1 MARLHGMLKMVSTR
15 FPFTTFNWWQHFKLK
30 TRLIARF
37 SLTLFKQRLLECCRI
52 LFFLS
57 LTIFSLSLYPIL
69 SLCVYY
75 VFIFYFGNLY
85 VTREPYEFHSN
96 RKISTLYFKIQLYSL
111 MHRQPSSQCDR
122 MMLGAKICVL
132 VGYSKSTRKIPW
144 ADNDDSHLRKHKRLN
159 LLLANKLW
167 CVNELVVDFVTN

>member
-52 LFFLS
+52 FF
-57 LTIFSLSLYPIL
+57 FSVSYHFLYPISYFSLRL
-69 SLCVYY
+69 SR
-75 VFIFYFGNLY
+75 FYFGNLY

-122 MMLGAKICVL
+122 MMLRAKICVL